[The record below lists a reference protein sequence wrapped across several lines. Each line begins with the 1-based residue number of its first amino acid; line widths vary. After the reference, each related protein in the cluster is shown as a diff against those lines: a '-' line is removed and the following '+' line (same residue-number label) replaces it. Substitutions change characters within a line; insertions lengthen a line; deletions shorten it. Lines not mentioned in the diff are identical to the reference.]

1 MISRW
6 TKKLDQHAAVSEKK
20 KGILIRTIIAFWDF
34 NFKAQLSQDN
44 VG

>member
-6 TKKLDQHAAVSEKK
+6 TKKLDQHAPVSEMK
-20 KGILIRTIIAFWDF
+20 KGILIRTVIAFWDL
-34 NFKAQLSQDN
+34 NFKAQLPQAN